1 MSDLETVL
9 TGHLMLDEPRPSG
22 WRPVNC
28 AICNDHGAKGKR
40 GGFLFQ
46 NGAVSYRCFN
56 CTHKASWHPAFEQ
69 LPNDSMQIVFD
80 SFGVTTDVIQRFTF
94 NASNAKPKEDRERQS
109 TPTVEL
115 PAGVV
120 KIADASDE
128 IKQLAINFL
137 VERKIDHHV
146 DKFFVG
152 DLVADQVTNW
162 TGYLCHVVKLDGRN
176 VFVEG
181 REILGV
187 INDKRPKYRGL
198 GKKQQVVGNLDTIK
212 RTGSDPLYV
221 VESYF
226 DALLIDGV
234 CTYTMDISEEQVE
247 LLNKRTTRPKVVVP
261 DRNVRHNKFLRIGQ
275 RNSWEI
281 SFPEVSKDCVD
292 VGQAIEKYGLLY
304 VKLSLNEQR
313 VPCAGI
319 GEIMMMSWSGK

>member
-1 MSDLETVL
+1 MSDLETAL
-9 TGHLMLDEPRPSG
+9 TSHLMLDEPRPSG

-46 NGAVSYRCFN
+46 NGGVSYRCFN

-80 SFGVTTDVIQRFTF
+80 SFCVTTDVIQKFTF
-94 NASNAKPKEDRERQS
+94 SASKSGNDKEREHEIPS
-109 TPTVEL
+109 VEL
-115 PAGVV
+115 PVGVV
-120 KIADASDE
+120 AIANASTE
-128 IKQLAINFL
+128 IKQLAMDFL
-137 VERKIDHHV
+137 VERKLEQHV
-146 DKFFVG
+146 DKFYIG
-152 DLVADQVTNW
+152 DLVGDVVTNW
-162 TGYLCHVVKLDGRN
+162 TGYLCHVVKLNGRD
-176 VFVEG
+176 VFIEG

-198 GKKQQVVGNLDTIK
+198 GKKQQVVGNLDVIK

-234 CTYTMDISEEQVE
+234 CTYTMDISREQVE

-281 SFPEVSKDCVD
+281 SFPEVSRDCVD
-292 VGQAIEKYGLLY
+292 VGQAIDKYGLLY